1 VSSKGYVACGGKD
14 VKLAFLTPE
23 FLPHLGGVGIY
34 SINLVKELSKYED
47 VDIHVF
53 TPVRGNDYDSE
64 SVLDYFGHRIKLH
77 NICVAHDDFVYNLAF
92 QCQVFLQ
99 LQKYHQQYE
108 YDLIHA
114 ANLVNMPDVFL
125 KLRSLSVPTITT
137 VHTTIKG
144 QVQGFLR
151 ISKNPFALAHSEKC
165 SLAAYPLISL
175 LERVYISKSKYFIA
189 VSHKS
194 AEMMRQDYHFE
205 GVIEPIHN
213 GIDLE
218 LYDYERIGDPYQ
230 KFPELKGKGPIVLYA
245 GRLIAQKGLNL
256 FAEAISHL
264 KETDAHFVFAGR
276 GSHHLLFHI
285 LQRHRISKER
295 YTYLGFVPGDVLP
308 SVYKLSSVF
317 VLPSFYE
324 NFPFSLLEAMAM
336 KVPCV
341 ASDVGAIDEIIDDG
355 KTGLLFPV
363 GDSERLASHI
373 SALLQDEPKRWQI
386 GEAGYKRVV
395 TEFTS
400 TRMAE
405 KHRQFYQR
413 VLSGGYKI

>member
-1 VSSKGYVACGGKD
+1 M
-14 VKLAFLTPE
+14 KLAFLAPE
-23 FLPHLGGVGIY
+23 FLPYLGGVGIY
-34 SINLVKELSKYED
+34 SVNLVKELSKRQD
-47 VDIHVF
+47 LDIHVF
-53 TPVRGNDYDSE
+53 TPVRGNDYDRE

-77 NICVAHDDFVYNLAF
+77 NISVAHDDFVYNLAF
-92 QCQVFLQ
+92 QRQVFLQ
-99 LQKYHQQYE
+99 LPKYHQQYK

-125 KLRSLSVPTITT
+125 KLRSLSIPTVTT
-137 VHTTIKG
+137 IHTTIKG

-151 ISKNPFALAHSEKC
+151 ASKNPFSLASSEKWA
-165 SLAAYPLISL
+165 LAAYPVINP

-194 AEMMRQDYHFE
+194 AEMMRQGYHFK
-205 GVIEPIHN
+205 GIIEPIHN
-213 GIDLE
+213 GVDLE
-218 LYDYERIGDPYQ
+218 LYDYERTGDPYQ
-230 KFPELKGKGPIVLYA
+230 KFPGLKGKGPIVLYA

-264 KETDAHFVFAGR
+264 KETAAHFVFTGR
-276 GSHHLLFHI
+276 GSQQFLFHI
-285 LQRHRISKER
+285 LQRQRIPKER

-341 ASDVGAIDEIIDDG
+341 ASDVGAIDEIIEDG
-355 KTGLLFPV
+355 KTGLLFPA
-363 GDSERLASHI
+363 GDIERLVSHI
-373 SALLQDEPKRWQI
+373 KALLQDDLKRQQI
-386 GEAGYKRVV
+386 GEAGYERVV
-395 TEFTS
+395 AECTS

-405 KHRQFYQR
+405 KHLEFYRR
-413 VLSGGYKI
+413 VLSGDYKI